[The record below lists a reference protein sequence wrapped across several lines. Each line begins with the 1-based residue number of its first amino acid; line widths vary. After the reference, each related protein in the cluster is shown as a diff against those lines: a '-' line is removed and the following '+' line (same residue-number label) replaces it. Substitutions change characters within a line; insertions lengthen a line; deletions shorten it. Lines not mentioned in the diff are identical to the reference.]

1 MTVHI
6 IIGTISI
13 LMISILDFNTDYEYI
28 ILLLGQFIYPIAT
41 LLKMYPSRELLES
54 NYYVVYLLN
63 MYFNDI
69 IPSTLYLLGALF
81 YL

>member
-1 MTVHI
+1 
-6 IIGTISI
+6 
-13 LMISILDFNTDYEYI
+13 MISILGFNIDYEYI
-28 ILLLGQFIYPIAT
+28 ILLLGQFIYPILT
-41 LLKMYPSRELLES
+41 LLKMTPSRELLEG

-69 IPSTLYLLGALF
+69 IPSTLYLLRAIF

>member
-1 MTVHI
+1 
-6 IIGTISI
+6 
-13 LMISILDFNTDYEYI
+13 MISILGFNNDYEYI
-28 ILLLGQFIYPIAT
+28 ILLLGQFMYPIAA

-69 IPSTLYLLGALF
+69 IPSTLYLLSAIF

>member
-13 LMISILDFNTDYEYI
+13 LMISILGFNTDYEHI
-28 ILLLGQFIYPIAT
+28 ILLLGQFMYPIAT
-41 LLKMYPSRELLES
+41 LLKMCPSRELLES

>member
-1 MTVHI
+1 MI
-6 IIGTISI
+6 NI
-13 LMISILDFNTDYEYI
+13 LGLNSDYEYI
-28 ILLLGQFIYPIAT
+28 ILLAGQFMYPIAT

-63 MYFNDI
+63 MYFNDF
-69 IPSTLYLLGALF
+69 IPNSLYLLSAMF